1 MRALRKIPKSIPTW
15 IFILVIVLT
24 LIPTIVAVLTV
35 QNRTY
40 TSLWGEVVDVSE
52 DLNVVGK
59 GIDIQPANRP
69 AVTNVTLNTPLAT
82 GRTALAKGN
91 YTYSVEV
98 AVATLSA
105 NRKYN
110 CTLYQEQAGAWINI
124 GSLYVLQ
131 SGTPAVGDGATLTW
145 DIGASLQSSVYKLV
159 IEPY

>member
-1 MRALRKIPKSIPTW
+1 MKKIPKSIPTW
-15 IFILVIVLT
+15 IFILVIVST
-24 LIPTIVAVLTV
+24 LIPAIVAVLTV

-52 DLNVVGK
+52 DLDVVGR

-82 GRTALAKGN
+82 GRTTLTKGN

-98 AVATLSA
+98 TVATLSA
-105 NRKYN
+105 DTKYN
-110 CTLYQEQAGAWINI
+110 CTLYQEQAGSWIYI
-124 GSLYVLQ
+124 DSLYVLQ
-131 SGTPAVGDGATLTW
+131 SGTPAVGDGAKLTW
-145 DIGASLQSSVYKLV
+145 DIGSSLESSVYKLV

>member
-1 MRALRKIPKSIPTW
+1 LKKIPKSIPTW
-15 IFILVIVLT
+15 IFILVIVST
-24 LIPTIVAVLTV
+24 LIPAIVAVLTV

-52 DLNVVGK
+52 DLNVVSR

-82 GRTALAKGN
+82 GRTTLTKGN

-98 AVATLSA
+98 TVATLSA
-105 NRKYN
+105 DIKYN
-110 CTLYQEQAGAWINI
+110 CTLYQEQAGAWIYI
-124 GSLYVLQ
+124 DSLYVLQ
-131 SGTPAVGDGATLTW
+131 SGTPAVGDGAKLTW
-145 DIGASLQSSVYKLV
+145 DIGSSLESSVYKLV